1 MQDNLKIHLKV
12 HMEHIHVENH
22 QLIQMSNHLNGQHL
36 IHTCSYHHAIQHL
49 LYNMHQ
55 SQQLNCHTENCNT
68 QHMSKTLSLMFTL
81 EYSRKIL
88 MLMVKFWKLELSTYL
103 VSFFKIIF
111 MNGVRILFEAIQ
123 IAHKLKN

>member
-1 MQDNLKIHLKV
+1 
-12 HMEHIHVENH
+12 
-22 QLIQMSNHLNGQHL
+22 
-36 IHTCSYHHAIQHL
+36 
-49 LYNMHQ
+49 
-55 SQQLNCHTENCNT
+55 
-68 QHMSKTLSLMFTL
+68 
-81 EYSRKIL
+81 